1 MTLATRLRLMTASA
15 AVALTVALA
24 PVSAQD
30 ISETH
35 LAAARAAISAIHA
48 TDDFDNV
55 LPQAATALK
64 SELIRKNPDLVE
76 LINTTVDEQAI
87 ELASRR
93 VDLEREAAQA
103 YARVFSEQ
111 ELNDIRTFYE
121 SPTGKK
127 LLSDGPIVSREVLK
141 AGEIWRRG
149 IARDLAQ
156 MVGQKIQTTVAP
168 KEGAAPAGDGAND
181 GATANQ

>member
-1 MTLATRLRLMTASA
+1 MTLATRLRLITTSA
-15 AVALTVALA
+15 ALAMTLAVAQAG
-24 PVSAQD
+24 AQE

-35 LAAARAAISAIHA
+35 LAAARAAVSAIHA
-48 TDDFDNV
+48 TDDFDSV
-55 LPQAATALK
+55 LPQAANALK
-64 SELIRKNPDLVE
+64 SELINKNPDLVQ
-76 LINTTVDEQAI
+76 LINTTVDEKAI
-87 ELASRR
+87 ELAGRR

-111 ELNDIRTFYE
+111 ELKDISTFYQ

-127 LLSDGPIVSREVLK
+127 LLADGPIVTREVLK

-156 MVGQKIQTTVAP
+156 MAGQQIQAALQATGEGGQKPDEA
-168 KEGAAPAGDGAND
+168 GAN
-181 GATANQ
+181 Q

>member
-1 MTLATRLRLMTASA
+1 MILATRVRLFTASA
-15 AVALTVALA
+15 AVAAMVAFA
-24 PVSAQD
+24 PAKAQE

-35 LAAARAAISAIHA
+35 LSAARAAISAINA
-48 TDDFDNV
+48 TGDFDSV
-55 LPQAATALK
+55 LPQAAGALK
-64 SELIRKNPDLVE
+64 SELIRKNPDLVQ
-76 LINTTVDEQAI
+76 LINATVDEKAI

-111 ELNDIRTFYE
+111 ELKDIAAFYD
-121 SPTGKK
+121 SPTGRK
-127 LLSDGPIVSREVLK
+127 LIADGPIVTREVLK

-156 MVGQKIQTTVAP
+156 MVGEQIQAAAEATGA
-168 KEGAAPAGDGAND
+168 GAAPAEGAP
-181 GATANQ
+181 ANQ